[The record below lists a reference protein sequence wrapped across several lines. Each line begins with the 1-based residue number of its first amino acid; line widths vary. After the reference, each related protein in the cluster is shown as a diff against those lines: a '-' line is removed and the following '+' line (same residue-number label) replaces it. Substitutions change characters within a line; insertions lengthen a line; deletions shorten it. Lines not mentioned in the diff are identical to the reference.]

1 MRTKKKGFSPSVPLE
16 EVFPE
21 RWHDPKWRASHFE
34 ADASVSMAVAIL
46 KARKKARWTQ
56 ARLAKA
62 VGTTQSVISRI
73 EQADQNLT
81 IATLSKIA
89 GALNR
94 KLIVELR

>member
-1 MRTKKKGFSPSVPLE
+1 MKTKRKFSPSVPFE
-16 EVFPE
+16 EVFPQ
-21 RWHDPKWRASHFE
+21 RWHDPKWRADWAE
-34 ADASVSMAVAIL
+34 AGVSVKMAIAIVQ
-46 KARKKARWTQ
+46 ARKKAHWTQ

-81 IATLSKIA
+81 IETLSKIA